1 MHILADFA
9 LNLSFISFGEISMD
23 IFRKNN
29 IRDSMTKQTDWST
42 DDVPLKEKDKSLI
55 MTC

>member
-1 MHILADFA
+1 MQILADFA

-29 IRDSMTKQTDWST
+29 IRGSMTKQTDWST